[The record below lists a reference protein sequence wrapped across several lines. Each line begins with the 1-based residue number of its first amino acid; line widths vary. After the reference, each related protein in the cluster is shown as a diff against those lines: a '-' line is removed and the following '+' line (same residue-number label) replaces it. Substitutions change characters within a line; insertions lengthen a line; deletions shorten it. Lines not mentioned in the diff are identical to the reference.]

1 MRKASSS
8 VAHKLRTVD
17 AQVKTSDKTWQNL
30 ETLRLPF
37 NNACSTLVEQL
48 ELDIDNWLAEN
59 ILSKRHLTGIE
70 RKFNTIHKRELSTDN
85 IPSQNRIGSIV
96 LFDNWSRQPVI
107 NVRKALIYH
116 SFLKALLCTPKSLLG
131 HDYSLCNEN
140 EITHSTIFNDGYTFW
155 FIFLF
160 TLLIQSLSPSWSSHM
175 ANQPSRNIS
184 FCDKDVELNATV

>member
-1 MRKASSS
+1 M
-8 VAHKLRTVD
+8 
-17 AQVKTSDKTWQNL
+17 
-30 ETLRLPF
+30 
-37 NNACSTLVEQL
+37 
-48 ELDIDNWLAEN
+48 LDISWATWASWLAEN
-59 ILSKRHLTGIE
+59 ILSKRHLLGIE
-70 RKFNTIHKRELSTDN
+70 RKFNTMHKRELSTDN

-96 LFDNWSRQPVI
+96 LFDNWSGQSVI
-107 NVRKALIYH
+107 NIRKAFIYH